1 MNLVHK
7 TGKTHLYNQLYD
19 DNDDD
24 HNGDDDDD
32 DDITTVWK
40 LLKVVYNQDNDANAL
55 QWWRCGL
62 YMMMMMPMLLQRD
75 FRL

>member
-7 TGKTHLYNQLYD
+7 TGKTPLYNQLYD

-40 LLKVVYNQDNDANAL
+40 VLKVVYNQDNDANAL
-55 QWWRCGL
+55 
-62 YMMMMMPMLLQRD
+62 
-75 FRL
+75 